1 MLFRCVLLLAAA
13 SVCSLALAR
22 APAPVIVKTLSE
34 EPFAPTI
41 EALGT
46 LRANEAVTL
55 SATVTETIRA
65 IHFEDGQR
73 VQAGDVLV
81 EMTSGEQHALLAEAQ
96 SQLDEARRQF
106 ERVESLV
113 ATNLANE
120 SLLDQRRQAYHSAKA
135 RLEATQSRLADRLI
149 VAPFDGVVGLRNI
162 SVGTLVRPG
171 DTITTLDDDRVMK
184 LDFSVPAVFLQTVR
198 PGAQVTAHSPELRG
212 VEITS
217 EVTSVSSRI
226 DPLTRSVTARA
237 ILPNDDFQLRPGML
251 MTVQLQSNPTPS
263 LMLPEEALIQ
273 EGFRSFV
280 FRVNREGETPT
291 VTKQEVTTGGRRLG
305 EVVISEG
312 LEVGDT
318 VVTHGVMRLND
329 GSRIRITAE
338 QQGGETLSQLLS
350 GSPVASDAHGTGE

>member
-1 MLFRCVLLLAAA
+1 MLLRCILFLATA

-22 APAPVIVKTLSE
+22 GPAPVIVKTLAE

-65 IHFEDGQR
+65 IHFQDGQR

-120 SLLDQRRQAYHSAKA
+120 SLLDQRRQAYQSAQA
-135 RLEATQSRLADRLI
+135 RLQATQSRLSDRLI

-171 DTITTLDDDRVMK
+171 DTITTLDDDRMMK
-184 LDFSVPAVFLQTVR
+184 LDFSVPAVFLETVR
-198 PGAQVTAHSPELRG
+198 PGAKVTAQSPELRD

-217 EVTSVSSRI
+217 EVASVSSRI
-226 DPLTRSVTARA
+226 DPLTRSITARA
-237 ILPNDDFQLRPGML
+237 LLPNDDFKLRPGML
-251 MTVQLQSNPTPS
+251 MTVRLQSSPTPS
-263 LMLPEEALIQ
+263 LMLPEEALVQ

-280 FRVNREGETPT
+280 YRVNRNGDELT
-291 VTKQEVTTGGRRLG
+291 VTKQEVTTGGRRVG
-305 EVVISEG
+305 EVVIREG

-318 VVTHGVMRLND
+318 VVTHGVIRLND
-329 GSRIRITAE
+329 GSRVRITAE
-338 QQGGETLSQLLS
+338 QKGGETLSQLLS
-350 GSPVASDAHGTGE
+350 GSQPISGANGTGE